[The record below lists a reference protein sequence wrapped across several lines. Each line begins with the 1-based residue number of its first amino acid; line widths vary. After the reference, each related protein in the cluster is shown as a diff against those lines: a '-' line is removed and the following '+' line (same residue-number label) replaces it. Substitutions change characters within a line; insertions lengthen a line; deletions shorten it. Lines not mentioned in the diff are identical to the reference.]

1 MYAGRFVLC
10 IICLLAKK
18 VEAFARKN
26 LYLLSSLKRELMKAA
41 EVLRSV
47 NDFEELGGLDGDNQ
61 LPISSV
67 TVNICLIFGLF
78 FLFVS
83 YLFGEKK
90 ATMRQFFSSVKVF
103 AKYLSDKQAR

>member
-1 MYAGRFVLC
+1 MPKMYAGRFVLC

-83 YLFGEKK
+83 YLFGEKRPLK
-90 ATMRQFFSSVKVF
+90 CEGICQIFV
-103 AKYLSDKQAR
+103 

>member
-67 TVNICLIFGLF
+67 TVNICLILVLF
-78 FLFVS
+78 VSNLYHICLIFVS
-83 YLFGEKK
+83 YLFGEKRPLK
-90 ATMRQFFSSVKVF
+90 CEGIYQIFV
-103 AKYLSDKQAR
+103 